1 MKRTTAAIFFAVLL
15 FTGLILL
22 TSCGETETK
31 FGEYESPYE
40 TYDKLGYTVSVKFDA
55 NGGSFTGG
63 VSTILDTFDPS
74 KIEAQTDGK
83 KHITLIAPDDL
94 RRGKMNAYTPSN
106 SDTSNQ
112 YFFMGWYTERI
123 PITNELGEP
132 LDYDGNLVSESG
144 NKPAYKYSGKW
155 DFTKNTVVL
164 EDGKT
169 YTSSE
174 PTLTLYAAWVPQLRA
189 ELCDRTSGA
198 VISTYLFNPNTA
210 GMEIELPGWNS
221 NGEISF
227 NDFSG
232 SKALASYSG
241 KTFDR
246 AYLDIDGALPITG
259 STVTHSALL
268 SSELGCIVRETTDG
282 SGNTVLVPSTDIA
295 DRTMRI
301 YADFREGTWFY
312 ITSADTLKKAVNKA
326 KGDTVDVNLIIGA
339 DIDFTKEK
347 WIAGLTTK
355 EFSGTILGNGHTF
368 SNISATQ
375 NSLADSFGLF
385 ASIGSGAVIKDL
397 NIENATV
404 TIMSGYGKGTAKYGL
419 LAGEISRN
427 AELSGVTISGD
438 LLLSA
443 DAVRITNHSIG
454 LISGNIDGYNA
465 GIAFSSVSC
474 AEYKRND
481 EDADRLVI
489 DTHAESQTVD
499 VTTVTAG

>member
-1 MKRTTAAIFFAVLL
+1 MKRTSAAIFFAVLL

-40 TYDKLGYTVSVKFDA
+40 TYDKLGYTVSVNFDA

-63 VSTILDTFDPS
+63 VSNILDTFNPS
-74 KIEAQTDGK
+74 KIETQADGK

-112 YFFMGWYTERI
+112 YFFMGWYTERT

-144 NKPAYKYSGKW
+144 NKPAYEYSGKW
-155 DFTKNTVVL
+155 DFTKDTIVL

-198 VISTYLFNPNTA
+198 VISTYLFNPNSS
-210 GMEIELPGWNS
+210 GMEIDLPGWNS
-221 NGEISF
+221 NGEIDF

-232 SKALASYSG
+232 SKELASYSS

-246 AYLDIDGALPITG
+246 AYLDIDGTLPITG
-259 STVTHSALL
+259 STVTHSALI
-268 SSELGCIVRETTDG
+268 SNELGCIVRESTDE
-282 SGNTVLVPSTDIA
+282 SGNTVLVPSTDVA

-301 YADFREGTWFY
+301 YADFRDGIWFY
-312 ITSADTLKKAVNKA
+312 IFNADTLKKAVNKS
-326 KGDTVDVNLIIGA
+326 KGATVDINLIIGA
-339 DIDFTKEK
+339 DIDFTKDK
-347 WIAGLTTK
+347 WISVLTTK
-355 EFSGTILGNGHTF
+355 KFTGTILGNGHTF

-375 NSLADSFGLF
+375 SSLADSFGLF
-385 ASIGSGAVIKDL
+385 ASIDDEAVIKDL

-404 TIMSGYGKGTAKYGL
+404 TIKSGYGKGTAKYGL
-419 LAGEISRN
+419 LAGEIGKN
-427 AELSGVTISGD
+427 AEISGVTVSGS

-443 DAVRITNHSIG
+443 DAIKITNHSIG

-465 GIAFSSVSC
+465 GIAFSSVIC
-474 AEYKRND
+474 AEYKRDDN
-481 EDADRLVI
+481 DADKLVI
-489 DTHAESQTVD
+489 DTHSESQTVD
-499 VTTVTAG
+499 VMVVTAD